1 MEKSNGEKKK
11 KETLAIMPWGAVAT
25 VLNSRIQEG
34 LRNNVAFEQRSE
46 SGKMKLRESDLTF
59 FPKRTSLQM
68 YKI

>member
-1 MEKSNGEKKK
+1 
-11 KETLAIMPWGAVAT
+11 MPWGAVAT

-68 YKI
+68 YEI